1 MSNPL
6 KAGCVKVSFPRMHK
20 KQYEEN
26 SLHIMKQNSFQSYLS
41 FTYSSTLSIQSLSG
55 INGPVWRAVSF
66 NFGVNWADTVEYSVG
81 FMVANAVYISDAY
94 LLPQA
99 INLCK
104 Y

>member
-1 MSNPL
+1 
-6 KAGCVKVSFPRMHK
+6 
-20 KQYEEN
+20 
-26 SLHIMKQNSFQSYLS
+26 MKQNSFQSYLS
-41 FTYSSTLSIQSLSG
+41 FTYSSNLSIQSLSG